1 LISNSCVDLVSN
13 CKIGVI
19 ALMDHATVELH
30 INLKVEK
37 NCKGRWRLNSSILQD
52 EQFVST
58 LKEDI
63 KDVLEINVRSAN
75 RLATVWDALNAFVRG
90 KCFALRQS
98 LESMESVAK
107 SSRFHGNQAH
117 ARKN

>member
-1 LISNSCVDLVSN
+1 
-13 CKIGVI
+13 
-19 ALMDHATVELH
+19 MELH

-63 KDVLEINVRSAN
+63 NYFLEINVGSAN
-75 RLATVWDALNAFVRG
+75 RLATVWDALKAFVRG
-90 KCFALRQS
+90 KCLAFSSKKVEENKVKIQT
-98 LESMESVAK
+98 LEERIGTVLW
-107 SSRFHGNQAH
+107 
-117 ARKN
+117 KNK